1 MSYFNGSIRNL
12 SYRLRK
18 FKDFLDDGLRDEILA
33 NEHIICDMIADQ
45 MYSGY
50 DGRGKKIEPEYTPFT
65 VSIKRQKGQPTDRVT
80 LRDTGDF
87 HSSLRVEFDEGGF
100 YVTSDDSKAAELLEK
115 YGTNIF
121 RLSNQNLTIL
131 IREYIRPVFAEKLKE
146 LLQK

>member
-18 FKDFLDDGLRDEILA
+18 FKAFLDDGLRNEILA
-33 NEHIICDMIADQ
+33 NEHIICDMVADQ
-45 MYSGY
+45 MYSGH
-50 DGRGKKIEPEYTPFT
+50 DGRGKKIEPEYVPLT
-65 VSIKRQKGQPTDRVT
+65 VSIKRIKGQPTDRVT

-87 HSSLRVEFDEGGF
+87 YSSLRVEFDEGGF

-131 IREYIRPVFAEKLKE
+131 LREYIRPTFAEKLKE

>member
-18 FKDFLDDGLRDEILA
+18 FKDFLDDRLRDEILA
-33 NEHIICDMIADQ
+33 NEHIICDMITDQ
-45 MYSGY
+45 MFSGY

-87 HSSLRVEFDEGGF
+87 YSSLRVEFDEGGF

>member
-18 FKDFLDDGLRDEILA
+18 FKAFLDDGLKDEILA
-33 NEHIICDMIADQ
+33 NEHIICDMVADQ

>member
-18 FKDFLDDGLRDEILA
+18 FKDFLDDRLRDEILA

-45 MYSGY
+45 MFSGY

-80 LRDTGDF
+80 LHDTGDF
-87 HSSLRVEFDEGGF
+87 YSSLRVEFDEGGF

-131 IREYIRPVFAEKLKE
+131 IREYLRPAFAEKLKE

>member
-1 MSYFNGSIRNL
+1 
-12 SYRLRK
+12 
-18 FKDFLDDGLRDEILA
+18 
-33 NEHIICDMIADQ
+33 MIADQ
-45 MYSGY
+45 MFSGY

-131 IREYIRPVFAEKLKE
+131 IREYIRPAFAEKLKE